1 MQFPPIPSFSQ
12 PVYLGCQLEYGT
24 LQQKVKCNA
33 ENLMDFKWIFLEAS
47 EISYRKLRALSTA

>member
-1 MQFPPIPSFSQ
+1 MMQFPPIPSFSQ

-33 ENLMDFKWIFLEAS
+33 ENLMDFK
-47 EISYRKLRALSTA
+47 